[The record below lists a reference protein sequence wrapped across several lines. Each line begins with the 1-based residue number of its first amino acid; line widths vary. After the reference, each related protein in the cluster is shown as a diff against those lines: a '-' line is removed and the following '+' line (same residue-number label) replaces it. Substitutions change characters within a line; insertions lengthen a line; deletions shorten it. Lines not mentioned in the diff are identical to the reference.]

1 MKTLCLIPI
10 ALCLLPVVSTGCVTR
25 ECTEEEREA
34 AGADSNDDCTKFVAL
49 KEYTSDETETS
60 RRDWSDG
67 DDVRI
72 TGRIRHVRVVEGDS
86 SDEVV
91 VEHTAQVDLAS
102 GREDDVVERT
112 LGHLETSMSRS
123 GDTVVFSADRGSS
136 EARLGATI
144 TVELP
149 QGFNGRLTI
158 DKTNTLRGD
167 VDIRYLGDAPEL
179 VIDMNA
185 TGADLNLRDVSSL
198 RHVEINT
205 HGDILG
211 ESPFSDELRTA
222 LLHNT
227 IGEIDV
233 SFSGVPQSHA
243 LIVAEFGDVA
253 VKVPRDAA
261 FNLSASGDDVS
272 MSSTPSGCV
281 TGTGSDEARLL
292 QCGGGDSG
300 GITFDIVAD
309 GDVSVGF
316 L

>member
-10 ALCLLPVVSTGCVTR
+10 ALCLLPVMSTGCVSR
-25 ECTEEEREA
+25 ECTDEEREA
-34 AGADSNDDCTKFVAL
+34 AGADSNDDCTKFVGL
-49 KEYTSDETETS
+49 KEYTSDETKTS

-67 DDVRI
+67 DHVRI

-91 VEHTAQVDLAS
+91 VEYTAQVDLAS

-136 EARLGATI
+136 DARLGAKI

-179 VIDMNA
+179 VVDMNA
-185 TGADLNLRDVSSL
+185 TGADLNYRDVGSL

-205 HGDILG
+205 HGDIIG
-211 ESPFSDELRTA
+211 EAPFSDELQTA

-233 SFSGVPQSHA
+233 SFAEAPRSHA
-243 LIVAEFGDVA
+243 LIVAEFGDIA
-253 VKVPRDAA
+253 VKVPRDGA

-272 MSSTPSGCV
+272 IASLPSGCV
-281 TGTGSDEARLL
+281 TGTAGDESRLL
-292 QCGGGDSG
+292 QCDDGDPDG
-300 GITFDIVAD
+300 VTFDIVAD